1 NSASPLLPLPTR
13 GRLASRAPPSHLLG
27 ARRFHCFCH
36 RKQNNGRVEPEIPA
50 PATVASAGDALSSHE
65 MERNP
70 GLVGA
75 LGGSFLESPW
85 LNCLWSERQR
95 RRLPGWP
102 SARATR
108 SRSSGW
114 SL

>member
-50 PATVASAGDALSSHE
+50 PATIASAGDALSSHE

-70 GLVGA
+70 GLAAPLRGPNDGVHFKPA
-75 LGGSFLESPW
+75 EHDHLR
-85 LNCLWSERQR
+85 SEEHTSELQ
-95 RRLPGWP
+95 
-102 SARATR
+102 
-108 SRSSGW
+108 
-114 SL
+114 